1 MPEMGANLNSGD
13 KVRLKANPSRV
24 GILGNEF
31 DGPELRKRVLVTFL
45 DGDEEFVL
53 CEALE
58 KVERKKEGPRT
69 LLIKGKF
76 GRQKDLR
83 GAITYYRLTGRL
95 ANLIYS
101 LNATNTDFYAYQF
114 KPVLNFLDSPCRGI
128 LIADEV
134 GLGKTIE
141 AGLIWTELAARFDA
155 KRLLVLCPAMLRE
168 KWQMELANR
177 FGVKAEIADA
187 KMILEKIKR
196 LKGYPEQEF
205 ALIGSLQGIRPPR
218 KWDDE
223 DSPKRSA
230 SAQLARYLDRETF
243 EDEPF
248 DLVIVDEAHYLR
260 NKETQTHRLGRLI
273 RDVTHHLLLLSAT
286 PIQLKSN
293 DLFFLL
299 NLIDEDVFAMEGFF
313 SMMLESN
320 APIVYLRDRILSR
333 QLSQRDFLKELRA
346 ACNARFFEDNKQ
358 IEYLIENP
366 PSEEE
371 LSDPGGRAVIA
382 DRLDRINPLA
392 KVISRTRKK
401 DIQEMRVVRS
411 PKAIEVEMTP
421 IEKYFYDTVTQKVR
435 AFCSRSDIPSGFIL
449 TTPQRQ
455 MSSCMAAAFLGWKD
469 RIGFEN
475 DDSEEFMYEAF
486 GNNNDDASQGV
497 LVTEL
502 SSIVSQV
509 GNFTELRQQ
518 DSKYNE
524 LRKNLINYWE
534 EKPDKKV
541 ILFSFYRKTLEY
553 LHERLAEDGVES
565 IVLYGG
571 MDKQAA
577 IDQFQSDK
585 NIRIILSSEV
595 ASEGVDLQFSSLV
608 INYDLPW
615 NPMKIEQRIGR
626 IDRIGQMEEKILIWN
641 FVYANTIDQ
650 RVYSR
655 LLDRLAIF
663 EQALGNIESVLGD
676 KVRELTLDLLTH
688 QLTDEE
694 EIKRIEQ
701 ARIAIENVQL
711 QEEKLEKEA
720 TQLIAHGEFIQD
732 KIQAAKEMGRY
743 ITGED
748 LLAYVKDYLEN
759 TFEGT
764 HFIQTDQG
772 SAMYELHLSIEA
784 KVRFQSFLDQQK
796 WTGRTA
802 ILQQKSIKL
811 LFENRVGNIV
821 PRVERITQGHP
832 LVKFVVDHQRGS
844 SKGPSYHQVTAI
856 KVSDQDVSVHCGD
869 YIFMVFRW
877 SFSGSREIEKLYYVA
892 GNLANK
898 ESLLFDDAESLV
910 NNAAMKG
917 KDWLGANNSVDKN
930 LVASLFDMYREAIEE
945 SEFRKFQEMHHRED
959 QDRISFMEFQ
969 LNKHR
974 SNQVKKLEKRIY
986 NLEVSGSEKQKRIIP
1001 AIRGKLRKLNE
1012 RIDLKLE
1019 MLKQKGQPKSSDSF
1033 VCCGLIRVDK

>member
-1 MPEMGANLNSGD
+1 MGSSFNPGD
-13 KVRLKANPSRV
+13 KIRLKANPSRV
-24 GILGNEF
+24 GILGNKF
-31 DGPELRKRVLVTFL
+31 DGPEFRKRVLVTFL

-53 CEALE
+53 FEALE
-58 KVERKKEGPRT
+58 KVERKKEGERT
-69 LLIKGKF
+69 LLSKGKF
-76 GRQKDLR
+76 GRQSDLR

-128 LIADEV
+128 LVADEV

-141 AGLIWTELAARFDA
+141 AGLIWTELTARFDA

-223 DSPKRSA
+223 DSPNRSA
-230 SAQLARYLDRETF
+230 SAQLARYLDREVF

-248 DLVIVDEAHYLR
+248 DLVIIDEAHYLR
-260 NKETQTHRLGRLI
+260 NRDTQTHRLGRLI

-299 NLIDEDVFAMEGFF
+299 NLIDEDVFALEDFF
-313 SMMLESN
+313 SMTLESN
-320 APIVYLRDRILSR
+320 APIVHLRDRILSR
-333 QLSQRDFLKELRA
+333 PLSQRDFLQALRD
-346 ACNARFFEDNKQ
+346 ACNARFFEDNRQ
-358 IEYLIENP
+358 IEYLIKNP
-366 PSEEE
+366 PGEAE
-371 LSDPGGRAVIA
+371 LSEPGGRAVIA

-392 KVISRTRKK
+392 KVISRTRKR
-401 DIQEMRVVRS
+401 DVHEMRVVRS
-411 PKAIEVEMTP
+411 PKAIEVEMAP
-421 IEKYFYDTVTQKVR
+421 IEQEFYETVTQQVR
-435 AFCSRSDIPSGFIL
+435 EFCSRSNVPPGFIL

-455 MSSCMAAAFLGWKD
+455 MSSCMAAAFSGWRNQTGFDNED
-469 RIGFEN
+469 R
-475 DDSEEFMYEAF
+475 DEFMYEAF
-486 GNNNDDASQGV
+486 GDDIECGDSQGV
-497 LVTEL
+497 LVSEL
-502 SSIVSQV
+502 SSIVAQIGSYQ
-509 GNFTELRQQ
+509 ELRQQ

-524 LRKNLINYWE
+524 LRKNLMKYWE

-541 ILFSFYRKTLEY
+541 ILFSFYRRTLEY

-577 IDQFQSDK
+577 IDQFRSDK

-595 ASEGVDLQFSSLV
+595 ASEGVDLQFCSLV

-626 IDRIGQMEEKILIWN
+626 IDRIGQMEERILIWN

-650 RVYSR
+650 RVYLR

-663 EQALGNIESVLGD
+663 EQALGNIEVVLGD
-676 KVRELTLDLLTH
+676 KVKELTLDLLTH
-688 QLTDEE
+688 QLTAEE
-694 EIKRIEQ
+694 EINRIEQ
-701 ARIAIENVQL
+701 TRIVIENLQI

-720 TQLIAHGEFIQD
+720 TQLIAHGEFVQN
-732 KIQAAKEMGRY
+732 KIQSAKEMGRY

-748 LLAYVKDYLEN
+748 LLAYVKDYLES

-764 HFIQTDQG
+764 RFIQKDQG
-772 SAMYELHLSIEA
+772 SAMYELQLSIEA
-784 KVRFQSFLDQQK
+784 RVKFQNYLNQQK
-796 WTGRTA
+796 WTGRTS
-802 ILQQKSIKL
+802 ILQQKRAKL
-811 LFENRVGNIV
+811 LFENRVGNIA
-821 PRVERITQGHP
+821 PKVERVTQGHP
-832 LVKFVVDHQRGS
+832 LVKFVVDHQRES
-844 SKGPSYHQVTAI
+844 AKGPRYHQVTAI
-856 KVSDQDVSVHCGD
+856 KVSEQDVSVPRGD
-869 YIFMVFRW
+869 YLFMVFRW
-877 SFSGSREIEKLYYVA
+877 SFSGSREIEKLYYLA

-898 ESLLFDDAESLV
+898 KPLLFDDAESLV

-917 KDWLGANNSVDKN
+917 KDWLGVNNSVD
-930 LVASLFDMYREAIEE
+930 LDMVTDLFDVYREKIEE
-945 SEFRKFQEMHHRED
+945 PEFRKFQETHQRED
-959 QDRISFMEFQ
+959 QDRITFMEFQ

-974 SNQVKKLEKRIY
+974 NNQAEKLEQRIHH
-986 NLEVSGSEKQKRIIP
+986 LETVGSKKQKKIIP
-1001 AIRGKLRKLNE
+1001 AIQGKLRALNE

-1019 MLKQKGQPKSSDSF
+1019 ELKQKGQPKSSDSF
-1033 VCCGLIRVDK
+1033 VCCGLIRVD